1 MSKFLISCKES
12 RIETNRSF
20 YGSFVIGPFHPS
32 ESLTIATALRRS
44 LLAELPGIGIV
55 SVQIEGAAHEY
66 SNLRGVRDSVLDI
79 LLNLREIVLKKSTKT
94 IRPQIGYLRARGP
107 GIIVAGDLCL
117 PPFIQCVDPKQHIAT
132 LADDGV
138 LNMKFIITEGKN
150 YIKGKPKMMI
160 DVNQFKKR
168 RLNLKKL
175 NQICK
180 NTSLLTNYYNY
191 LKINKKRDLLNQSK
205 FSRTTIF
212 LNMIVNSSPNQKREG
227 STLIQKAKM
236 NFAKIK
242 KNSVALN
249 LLNVDAVFNPVLN
262 VNYIIEINDH
272 QILEN
277 LFEKTNQIERRLG
290 IIQTKSILDVKKSP
304 QFLKENLENQFKQVK
319 LESNVSYLKTLLKY
333 QINFDRFSKNLP
345 EGHSKKTGFLK
356 QDGISSAKTAQMI
369 LEHFETKNDSFHQN
383 KIWSSDAQKDHVFH
397 NNIIL
402 EVWTNG
408 SLHPREAVYEA
419 FKYLIRLFS
428 KLKQIQ
434 SIEPLIKYEAKNIDF
449 VNYLKNNSQNSM
461 GLLPLNQEN
470 FVAKYASMRPNP
482 ISKSGQTETTNYGQQ
497 KLRSTLDLQS
507 ETFNK
512 KKMTQIGNLDKLE
525 SMDISSLKIALRPLM
540 ALKKRNINTIAD
552 LMKLTKKDLLN
563 IPYVGEKSIQDIKKS
578 LLKIGFDLKE
588 NN

>member
-94 IRPQIGYLRARGP
+94 IRPQIGYLRSRGP
-107 GIIVAGDLCL
+107 GTIVAGDLCL

-138 LNMKFIITEGKN
+138 LNMKFIISEGKN

-175 NQICK
+175 NQICQ

-212 LNMIVNSSPNQKREG
+212 LNSSPNQKKEG
-227 STLIQKAKM
+227 STFIQKAKM

-304 QFLKENLENQFKQVK
+304 EFLKENLENQFKQVK

-333 QINFDRFSKNLP
+333 QINFDRFSKNLSQ
-345 EGHSKKTGFLK
+345 GHSKKTGFLK
-356 QDGISSAKTAQMI
+356 GVSSAKTAKMI
-369 LEHFETKNDSFHQN
+369 LEHFDTKNDSFHQN

-434 SIEPLIKYEAKNIDF
+434 SIEPLVKYEAKNIDF

-482 ISKSGQTETTNYGQQ
+482 ISKSGQTETTTYGQQ
-497 KLRSTLDLQS
+497 KFRSTVDLQS
-507 ETFNK
+507 QTFNK
-512 KKMTQIGNLDKLE
+512 KKMTQIGNKELDKLE